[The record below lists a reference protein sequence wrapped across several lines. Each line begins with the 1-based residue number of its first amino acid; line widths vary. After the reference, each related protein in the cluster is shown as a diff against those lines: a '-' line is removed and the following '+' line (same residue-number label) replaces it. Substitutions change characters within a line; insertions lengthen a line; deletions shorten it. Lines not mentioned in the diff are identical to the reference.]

1 MNVLLHMRHRRRL
14 KGLEEMPPPN
24 PRDAQWRRPRT
35 AGQRLKQALAVAA
48 VAYGVAGAL
57 VLTAL
62 LSRHGPAMVLVFM
75 ADFAFETWRWA
86 ANLAGMTA

>member
-1 MNVLLHMRHRRRL
+1 MNVVRHIWRRRRL

-24 PRDAQWRRPRT
+24 PRDAQWRRPRS
-35 AGQRLKQALAVAA
+35 AGQRLKLAVAVVA

-62 LSRHGPAMVLVFM
+62 LSRHGPATVLTLI
-75 ADFAFETWRWA
+75 AEFAIETWRWA
-86 ANLAGMTA
+86 ANLAGMEA